1 MKVQE
6 LSGSEVLW
14 NSYDENGKKWFSAE
28 IDLMGFDVVETT
40 DPDIG
45 KYLRKLFKACCQNNS
60 EFLSHWKKYKVD
72 HYLEFPRNWGLGS
85 SSTLIYNMAAWA
97 DVNPYHLYFDI
108 EEGSGYDIA
117 CAGADS
123 PVLFT
128 LGDGSIDLSE
138 IDYLPPFMDQLF
150 FIPLNQKADSRDAV
164 KFTQKNK
171 PDSKLINKVS
181 QLTDRLIG
189 LKTLSS
195 FEEWVEEHENLIGN
209 YLGVKPIRQ
218 TQFPDFPGAVKSL
231 GAWGGD
237 MVLACG
243 KRDTVES
250 YFHNKGFTKI
260 IPYKELVL

>member
-1 MKVQE
+1 
-6 LSGSEVLW
+6 
-14 NSYDENGKKWFSAE
+14 
-28 IDLMGFDVVETT
+28 
-40 DPDIG
+40 
-45 KYLRKLFKACCQNNS
+45 
-60 EFLSHWKKYKVD
+60 
-72 HYLEFPRNWGLGS
+72 
-85 SSTLIYNMAAWA
+85 MAAWA

-164 KFTQKNK
+164 K
-171 PDSKLINKVS
+171 
-181 QLTDRLIG
+181 LTDRLIG